1 MHAFPFK
8 ESHVNIYNVY
18 ILTPIINFFFYS
30 FCDNNNYFSFSEIK
44 IKKNETKSHEWR
56 TYHGEVVGRKLL
68 WMEPLTHEKRLRR
81 NSQTLPKPKAP

>member
-30 FCDNNNYFSFSEIK
+30 FCDNNNYFLLFLKLKLKKMRQNLMSE
-44 IKKNETKSHEWR
+44 ER
-56 TYHGEVVGRKLL
+56 TMGRWSVENCYGWNL
-68 WMEPLTHEKRLRR
+68 
-81 NSQTLPKPKAP
+81 